1 MKFCGKV
8 ENSNSFDQ
16 KPFSLYLS
24 VNNLIFFPP
33 PLIRALN
40 TGKFIPSKTMNE
52 TVTQLEEIWTAAM
65 KKMAEKLSA
74 EPDGQRIIDTFFDGS
89 KIISIE
95 GNKIKIVVSTKLA
108 AKVIEKSY
116 AGDLKS
122 FIDDITGTDFLLEFI
137 SKEDVGEEKSEE
149 KKGPEFFPEA
159 YLNPNFT
166 FDNFV
171 VGSSNNE
178 PFQAS
183 VMIASTPG
191 RMFNPLLLYSES
203 GLGKTHLLH
212 AIGNSIKEKYP
223 SMRILCISASDFV
236 DEYVQYAT
244 GSKEDNSL
252 AKYFREDVDV
262 FLIDDIQY
270 IIGKKKTMEMFFV
283 VFQALVNKGR
293 QIVMTSDQPPE
304 RLDGLDDRLRTRF
317 TQGLVLPIQ
326 RPDVDTSVRILRMKI
341 EANGLNPEDFDDEV
355 INFIASKFSKN
366 VRELEGALNRLI
378 FCTIN
383 LNPTKHITMDSAEKA
398 LKSLSGAKEDKSAL
412 NEEKIIAKVAD
423 FYSLTPS
430 QLTGKIRIARIS
442 MARHIAMYL
451 IRDLLDAPFSKI
463 GEAFGGKDHATVING
478 VKKVEN
484 SLKTDPDM
492 AIAISELKRRL
503 S

>member
-1 MKFCGKV
+1 M
-8 ENSNSFDQ
+8 ENFKNIDKQPTLKRSLVNSFV
-16 KPFSLYLS
+16 FTSL
-24 VNNLIFFPP
+24 
-33 PLIRALN
+33 PLIHGRD
-40 TGKFIPSKTMNE
+40 TGKFLPDKTMNE
-52 TVTQLEEIWTAAM
+52 TITQLEEIWSAAM
-65 KKMAEKLSA
+65 KKMADKLST
-74 EPDGQRIIDTFFDGS
+74 EPDGQRIIDTFFTGS
-89 KIISIE
+89 KILSIE
-95 GNKIKIVVSTKLA
+95 GNQIKIVVSTKLA
-108 AKVIEKSY
+108 AKVIEDSY
-116 AGDLKS
+116 AADLKS
-122 FIDDITGTDFLLEFI
+122 FIDDMTGTDFHLSFV
-137 SKEDVGEEKSEE
+137 SKDEVAEEKTEA
-149 KKGPEFFPEA
+149 KKEVSFFPEA

-223 SMRILCISASDFV
+223 SMRILCISAADFV

-252 AKYFREDVDV
+252 AKYFRDQVDV

-270 IIGKKKTMEMFFV
+270 IVGKKKTMEMFFV

-304 RLDGLDDRLRTRF
+304 RLDGLDERLRTRF

-341 EANGLNPEDFDDEV
+341 KANGLDPDDFDDEV
-355 INFIASKFSKN
+355 ITFIASKFSKN

-383 LNPTKHITMDSAEKA
+383 LNPTKHITMDSAERA

-412 NEEKIIAKVAD
+412 TEEKIIAKVAD

-451 IRDLLDAPFSKI
+451 IRYLLDAPFSKI

>member
-1 MKFCGKV
+1 M
-8 ENSNSFDQ
+8 ENFKNTDKQPVFVW
-16 KPFSLYLS
+16 LI
-24 VNNLIFFPP
+24 VNNSIFTSL
-33 PLIRALN
+33 PLIRVRK
-40 TGKFIPSKTMNE
+40 TGKFLADKTMNE
-52 TVTQLEEIWTAAM
+52 TITQLEEIWSAAM
-65 KKMAEKLSA
+65 AKMTQKLSS
-74 EPDGQRIIDTFFDGS
+74 EPDGQRIIDTFFAGS
-89 KIISIE
+89 KILSVE
-95 GNKIKIVVSTKLA
+95 GSQIKIVVSTKLA
-108 AKVIEKSY
+108 AKVIESSY
-116 AGDLKS
+116 AADLKS
-122 FIDDITGTDFLLEFI
+122 FIDDITGTDFNLTFL
-137 SKEDVGEEKSEE
+137 SAEDVAEDKIEA
-149 KKGPEFFPEA
+149 KKEPSFFPEA

-252 AKYFREDVDV
+252 AKYFRDQVDV

-270 IIGKKKTMEMFFV
+270 IVGKKKTMEMFFV

-304 RLDGLDDRLRTRF
+304 RLDGLDERLRTRF

-326 RPDVDTSVRILRMKI
+326 RPDVDTAVRILKMKI
-341 EANGLNPEDFDDEV
+341 EANGLDPADFDDEV
-355 INFIASKFSKN
+355 ITFIASKFSKN
-366 VRELEGALNRLI
+366 VRELEGALNRLL

-398 LKSLSGAKEDKSAL
+398 LKSLSGAKEDKSPL
-412 NEEKIIAKVAD
+412 TEEKIIAKVAD